1 MSVTELERLVIGGER
16 VDAAEGAT
24 FAVVNPATGETIAE
38 VAEGGPQDIDRAVAA
53 ARAAFP
59 AWRAVMPRDRARLM
73 RRFASLVEDNLERLA
88 LLETRNVGKP
98 ISDARGETQM
108 VADTLNYYA
117 GAVDKLFGETVPTQG
132 NGLNLTFREPVGVV
146 GLITPWNFP
155 IAIASW
161 KLGPALACGNTVVL
175 KPATLTPL
183 TALALGELALEAG
196 IPEGVLN
203 VVPGPGGA
211 AGGRLVAHPDV
222 NKIGFTGST
231 EVGSQVMRDA
241 AATIKRVSLELGG
254 KAAAIVFE
262 DADLDKAA
270 AQIPMSVFANAGQD
284 CCARSRLL
292 VQESVRERF
301 LDAYVRATA
310 AIRVGDPEDAATDV
324 GPMITERQREISL
337 SYIDAGREA
346 GGTVLVG
353 GEVRDGAG
361 WYLTPCVIDGVT
373 NDTRI
378 AREEIFG
385 PVQCVIGFKDEAEAV
400 ALANDTPYGLS
411 ASVWSGNPA
420 RALRVSRAVDA
431 GVISV
436 NSNSSVHVEA
446 PFGGFKQSG
455 LGRELGIHALEHY
468 TELKNVFV
476 SLDG

>member
-59 AWRAVMPRDRARLM
+59 AWRAVMPRDRGRLM

-117 GAVDKLFGETVPTQG
+117 GAADKIFGETVPTQG

-211 AGGRLVAHPDV
+211 AGGRLVAHPEV

-231 EVGSQVMRDA
+231 EVGAQVMRDA

-301 LDAYVRATA
+301 LEPTCVRRRRSGWAT
-310 AIRVGDPEDAATDV
+310 RRMRRP
-324 GPMITERQREISL
+324 RS
-337 SYIDAGREA
+337 GR
-346 GGTVLVG
+346 
-353 GEVRDGAG
+353 
-361 WYLTPCVIDGVT
+361 
-373 NDTRI
+373 
-378 AREEIFG
+378 
-385 PVQCVIGFKDEAEAV
+385 
-400 ALANDTPYGLS
+400 
-411 ASVWSGNPA
+411 
-420 RALRVSRAVDA
+420 
-431 GVISV
+431 
-436 NSNSSVHVEA
+436 
-446 PFGGFKQSG
+446 
-455 LGRELGIHALEHY
+455 
-468 TELKNVFV
+468 
-476 SLDG
+476 